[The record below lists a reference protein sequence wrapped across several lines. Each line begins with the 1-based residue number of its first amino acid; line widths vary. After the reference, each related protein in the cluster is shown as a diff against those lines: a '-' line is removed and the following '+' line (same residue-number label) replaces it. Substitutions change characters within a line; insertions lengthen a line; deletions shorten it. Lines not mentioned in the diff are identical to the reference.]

1 MIEKINPEWIIDLMV
16 ICACIMI
23 PLLYFILP
31 ALWFELSLM
40 ISSAL
45 GIRTC
50 WRHPTTR
57 EVRDKINNI
66 SKGHG
71 VKVRIRTILQFSF
84 ALVRLTIRFYICPSM
99 LLSAFLYMT
108 TINAIEISSISEQ
121 LEFSVWRFAYD
132 LGMAMLGQSS

>member
-1 MIEKINPEWIIDLMV
+1 MIERIKPEWIIDLMV

-23 PLLYFILP
+23 PLLYFIMP

-45 GIRTC
+45 GVRNC
-50 WRHPTTR
+50 WSNPIMRKF
-57 EVRDKINNI
+57 RDNMKNI

-71 VKVRIRTILQFSF
+71 IKTQILKIRHFSF
-84 ALVRLTIRFYICPSM
+84 SMVRLTIKFYICPSM

-108 TINAIEISSISEQ
+108 TINAIDISSISEQ
-121 LEFSVWRFAYD
+121 LEFSIWRFAYD
-132 LGMAMLGQSS
+132 LGMAMLG